1 MRVFIISGLS
11 GSGKSIAIKQLEDSG
26 FFCIDN
32 LPATFLVPVV
42 ADLKKK
48 NVKAAAIAIDARS
61 ENDFTSTFEALH
73 QLASDGDEPRILFL
87 TASTDELVQR
97 YSETRRRHPLSQR
110 LSNQTQVDTILSLQ
124 EAIEFERQL
133 LAPLA
138 EKSSLLD
145 TTNLMPSQL
154 RNWVKDFANTRQT
167 QMTLAFESFGFKH
180 GIPVAADLVFDVRCL
195 PNPYYD
201 PALRPL
207 TGKDEP
213 VAAFLREKDDVQDMV
228 GDIER
233 FIRKWLPSY
242 IAQNRHYL
250 TIAIGCTG
258 GQHRSVYV
266 AEELGRRFR
275 DRNGVIVR
283 HRIVDQGNIIGT
295 EKATQS
301 H

>member
-26 FFCIDN
+26 VFCIDN
-32 LPATFLVPVV
+32 LPASFLIPVV
-42 ADLKKK
+42 LDLRNK
-48 NVKAAAIAIDARS
+48 NIGAAAIAIDARS
-61 ENDFTSTFEALH
+61 ESDFSSTLEDLQ
-73 QLASDGDEPRILFL
+73 QLAVNGIEPKILFL

-97 YSETRRRHPLSQR
+97 YSETRRRHPLAAR
-110 LSNQTQVDTILSLQ
+110 LSNESHDTILSLQ
-124 EAIEFERQL
+124 EAIEFERHL
-133 LAPLA
+133 LTPLA
-138 EKSSLLD
+138 ERSSLLD
-145 TTNLMPSQL
+145 TTNLLPSQL
-154 RNWVKDFANTRQT
+154 RNWVKDFAEARHCP
-167 QMTLAFESFGFKH
+167 MTLSFESFGFKH

-201 PALRPL
+201 HELRPL

-213 VAAFLREKDDVQDMV
+213 VAAFLREKTEVQDMV
-228 GDIER
+228 KDIES
-233 FIRKWLPSY
+233 FIRKWLPAY

-250 TIAIGCTG
+250 TVAIGCTG

-275 DRNGVIVR
+275 EENGVIVR
-283 HRIVDQGNIIGT
+283 HRIVDQGAIIGT
-295 EKATQS
+295 EKAVQS

>member
-11 GSGKSIAIKQLEDSG
+11 GSGKSIALKQLEDSG

-48 NVKAAAIAIDARS
+48 NVTAAAIAIDARS
-61 ENDFTSTFEALH
+61 EIDFTSTLEALN
-73 QLASDGDEPRILFL
+73 QLAVDGDDPRILFL

-97 YSETRRRHPLSQR
+97 YSETRRRHPLSHR
-110 LSNQTQVDTILSLQ
+110 LSIKTQTDTILSLQ

-138 EKSSLLD
+138 EQSSLLD

-154 RNWVKDFANTRQT
+154 RKWVKDFANTRQT
-167 QMTLAFESFGFKH
+167 HMTLAFESFGFKH

-201 PALRPL
+201 PALRPF

-213 VAAFLREKDDVQDMV
+213 VAAFLREKKDVQDMV

-233 FIRKWLPSY
+233 FIRKWLPAY

-250 TIAIGCTG
+250 TVAIGCTG

-275 DRNGVIVR
+275 DHNGVIVR

-295 EKATQS
+295 EKAAQT

>member
-32 LPATFLVPVV
+32 LPASFLIPVV
-42 ADLKKK
+42 RDLRDK
-48 NVKAAAIAIDARS
+48 NIGAAAISIDARS
-61 ENDFTSTFEALH
+61 ESDFSSTLDDLQ
-73 QLASDGDEPRILFL
+73 QLAVNGIEPKVLFL

-97 YSETRRRHPLSQR
+97 YSETRRRHPLAAR
-110 LSNQTQVDTILSLQ
+110 LSNESQDTILSLQ
-124 EAIEFERQL
+124 EAIEFERHL
-133 LAPLA
+133 LAPLS
-138 EKSSLLD
+138 ERSSLLD
-145 TTNLMPSQL
+145 TTNLLPSQL
-154 RNWVKDFANTRQT
+154 RNWVKDFAESRHCL
-167 QMTLAFESFGFKH
+167 MTLAFESFGFKH

-201 PALRPL
+201 HELRPL

-213 VAAFLREKDDVQDMV
+213 VAAFLREKPEVQDMV
-228 GDIER
+228 KDIEG
-233 FIRKWLPSY
+233 FIRKWLPAY

-250 TIAIGCTG
+250 TVAIGCTG

-266 AEELGRRFR
+266 AEELGRHFR
-275 DRNGVIVR
+275 EENGVIVR
-283 HRIVDQGNIIGT
+283 HRIVDQGTIIGT
-295 EKATQS
+295 EKAAQS